1 MKVIAINGSPR
12 KDWNTATM
20 LRHALQGSADRGAF
34 TELIHLYEL
43 DYRGCSSCFACKT
56 LGSPSYGRCAQ
67 QDDLAPV
74 LRRIEEAGALIL
86 GSPIYFGQV
95 TGEMRSFLERLLF
108 PYLRY
113 SREKRSLFPRKMDT
127 AWIYTMNCPEADL
140 KAVGYDRLFAE
151 NERLLKMI
159 FGGSFFTLTS
169 HETLQFADYGKV
181 DADMFDPAARKERHE
196 RIFPRECERA
206 YELGA
211 RLAQNIS
218 RESPS

>member
-12 KDWNTATM
+12 KDWNTAT
-20 LRHALQGSADRGAF
+20 LLHHALQGSAGHGAL
-34 TELIHLYEL
+34 TELVHLYEL
-43 DYRGCSSCFACKT
+43 DFRGCRSCFACKT

-95 TGEMRSFLERLLF
+95 TGGMRSFLERLLF